1 LFVADSNKAHGV
13 VLKGILK
20 ALGVAIVFVGSQSEF
35 ISVIESKQV
44 DMAVI
49 SCASDSEHVSTTLH
63 EIRFHHT
70 SNLTH
75 NVALQFCQAHT

>member
-1 LFVADSNKAHGV
+1 MLVADSNKAHGV

-49 SCASDSEHVSTTLH
+49 SCSSDSEHVSTTVH
-63 EIRFHHT
+63 EIR
-70 SNLTH
+70 
-75 NVALQFCQAHT
+75 

>member
-1 LFVADSNKAHGV
+1 MFF
-13 VLKGILK
+13 KGILK

-49 SCASDSEHVSTTLH
+49 SCSSNEEHVSTTVD
-63 EIRFHHT
+63 EIR
-70 SNLTH
+70 
-75 NVALQFCQAHT
+75 

>member
-1 LFVADSNKAHGV
+1 VSTKSLFVADSNKANGV

-20 ALGVAIVFVGSQSEF
+20 ALGVAIVVVGSQSEF

-49 SCASDSEHVSTTLH
+49 SCSSNEGHVSNTIH
-63 EIRFHHT
+63 EIR
-70 SNLTH
+70 
-75 NVALQFCQAHT
+75 